1 MLFDVI
7 ADNFP
12 DRFLSSVATEY
23 VFESVLEQIPQA
35 CDLGID
41 QSVVNG
47 GYLVCTR
54 GFKSNTPTP
63 VVWII
68 ICCGRCILD
77 QCMFGLVTR
86 NVMIL
91 IFLGLFMRC
100 FLRRRKNSIEFVDR
114 HLHASCS
121 CN

>member
-1 MLFDVI
+1 MLFDVV

-12 DRFLSSVATEY
+12 GCFLSSVATEY
-23 VFESVLEQIPQA
+23 VSESVLEQIPQA

-77 QCMFGLVTR
+77 QCMFGLSDSKR
-86 NVMIL
+86 DDPNFFMIVHGM
-91 IFLGLFMRC
+91 FPQ
-100 FLRRRKNSIEFVDR
+100 
-114 HLHASCS
+114 A
-121 CN
+121 